1 MRRFFAMIII
11 IFCLQISLASQSIW
25 PILSQVK
32 YKKIQDEQLG
42 FEVDYPI
49 FSSELKSLDGKWVQV
64 KGYIIPTDGYKSHTE
79 FVFSAFPYKSCYFC
93 GGAGPETVMEI
104 QAHKGIQFTSE
115 KIELKGRL
123 KLNDSDL
130 NRLMFILTDAE
141 ILK

>member
-1 MRRFFAMIII
+1 MKSFWILLI
-11 IFCLQISLASQSIW
+11 ISLSFQIHGWSQSIW

-49 FSSELKSLDGKWVQV
+49 FGSELRSLDGKWVQV

-104 QAHKGIQFTSE
+104 QAHQGIQFTSE

>member
-104 QAHKGIQFTSE
+104 QAHQGIQFTSE

>member
-1 MRRFFAMIII
+1 VRCFFTIII
-11 IFCLQISLASQSIW
+11 LILGLQISLVSQSIW
-25 PILSQVK
+25 PVLSQVS

-49 FSSELKSLDGKWVQV
+49 FGSELRSLEGKWVQV

-93 GGAGPETVMEI
+93 GAAGPETVMEI
-104 QAHKGIQFTSE
+104 HAIKGIQFTSE

-130 NRLMFILTDAE
+130 NRLMFVLIDAE
-141 ILK
+141 IVK